1 MQNNQNSTRQRVVS
15 QAPAQNTAREG
26 RGIVKLLSLATSIA
40 ICVGV
45 VGIDAIYSKPVAAI
59 ADEVSTNTN
68 DDNHYDFS
76 LPSEKDNS
84 STSNASN
91 NVAELTATPTI
102 APVATATPTIAPV
115 ATSTPT
121 VVPTI
126 TPTGVPATSATPA
139 PQVMGNTGNALNE
152 QEVNQ
157 RVVVILQEFRNAGI
171 INNETGVEYTF
182 DEIKDLLLYMNGAY
196 VPEDENE
203 AYTMYNKFLN
213 MVCAP
218 INTKK
223 MLDTINYMGG
233 NTAISKEQ
241 IDTNNAKYPAV
252 NWMNFML
259 GDSNCSEFLSWFDQQ
274 VMLMNSTSDKD
285 VYNRTFEVVSQA
297 LANLCFGNGCV
308 VNGHTYTM
316 DDFMGLDD
324 VNDGN
329 LLQLLV
335 YIYQVGRNQ
344 NVAQEYRITSG
355 YSDAIVSLDS
365 ILACFN
371 PACTLTSSNVSINDD
386 GLVVMTEDGATF
398 ATINQVNT
406 INNALS
412 NYYSQGLGR
421 YDDIYQKTK

>member
-1 MQNNQNSTRQRVVS
+1 MERQNNQSPTRQRVVS
-15 QAPAQNTAREG
+15 QVEDQNLANQG
-26 RGIVKLLSLATSIA
+26 R
-40 ICVGV
+40 
-45 VGIDAIYSKPVAAI
+45 
-59 ADEVSTNTN
+59 
-68 DDNHYDFS
+68 
-76 LPSEKDNS
+76 
-84 STSNASN
+84 N
-91 NVAELTATPTI
+91 NVSMKGMGVFIALVLAGSLTLDALFSPQMPSYAEELPTPTPFVTVAPTPTIDPNYNYGGSVIIPVNPTATPTA
-102 APVATATPTIAPV
+102 APTNVPVVTATP
-115 ATSTPT
+115 
-121 VVPTI
+121 
-126 TPTGVPATSATPA
+126 TPA
-139 PQVMGNTGNALNE
+139 PQVMNNTGNALNE

-182 DEIKDLLLYMNGAY
+182 DEIKAILLYMNGAY

-203 AYTMYNKFLN
+203 AYTMHNKFLN

-223 MLDTINYMGG
+223 TLDIVNYMGG

-241 IDTNNAKYPAV
+241 IDANNAKYPTV
-252 NWMNFML
+252 NWMNFIL
-259 GDSNCSEFLSWFDQQ
+259 GDSNCSGFLTWFNQQ

-285 VYNRTFEVVSQA
+285 VYNSTFEVVSQA

-308 VNGHTYTM
+308 VNGHTYTL

-355 YSDAIVSLDS
+355 YSDATVSLDS

-371 PACTLTSSNVSINDD
+371 PACTLTSSNVSINND
-386 GLVVMTEDGATF
+386 GLVVAEDGATF
-398 ATINQVNT
+398 ATVNQVNT

-412 NYYSQGLGR
+412 NYYAQGLGR